1 MWWLQLLGTGSIGS
15 LLTILINKH
24 FKQKENEK
32 RIKEANNRKI
42 LHQLYFP
49 LYFYFVILIKCL
61 SEIQK
66 YLTTILEQPEDDLK
80 IDSAILKKINSIMQ
94 YHVRAKEVNEKIF
107 FLLSENFGYLNKDDD
122 IGIIQY
128 IELSERVVN
137 IEWSNINKKS
147 QVEGLVTAY
156 KIIIKLLENIKGR
169 AYISICEYRH
179 YLGFETFDE
188 SIERLRPLIKKSSE
202 NDE

>member
-24 FKQKENEK
+24 FKQKEDEK
-32 RIKEANNRKI
+32 RKKESDHKKS
-42 LHQLYFP
+42 LHQLYSP
-49 LYFYFVILIKCL
+49 LYFYLVILIKCL

-66 YLTTILEQPEDDLK
+66 YLTNILEQPEDDLK
-80 IDSAILKKINSIMQ
+80 IDSAISKKISSIMQ
-94 YHVRAKEVNEKIF
+94 YHVRAREVNEKIF
-107 FLLSENFGYLNKDDD
+107 FLLSENFGYLHKDDD

-128 IELSERVVN
+128 VELSERIAN
-137 IEWSNINKKS
+137 IEWSDVKKKT

-169 AYISICEYRH
+169 AYISVCEYRH

-188 SIERLRPLIKKSSE
+188 SVERLEPLIKKASE
-202 NDE
+202 SDG